1 MWFIYTIVYYSAIK
15 NEDIM
20 NFAGK
25 WLELATI
32 LSEETQNQKDI
43 NGMYAVIMD
52 ISQNTKYV

>member
-1 MWFIYTIVYYSAIK
+1 
-15 NEDIM
+15 M